1 MMQHQETRKPIIRVA
16 LVSNSLK
23 DVWRF
28 RRSLVE
34 ALLERNAEVRVVAPV
49 DLEGDFFQKLGVH
62 IYPLRLHRSSLNP
75 LKNALTF
82 FHLLRIYRVSRPAL
96 VHHFTAKPVV
106 YGSIVAH
113 LMQDTPVVVST
124 LAGLGY
130 PFVRGHTGLRWFLSA
145 LFRLALLCSDAMVF
159 LNRED
164 PQTLG
169 MAAHPRAH
177 VIEGGEGVDIDE
189 FSPATVD
196 YISLEALRQEFG
208 LNRSSLAVI
217 MVSRM
222 LGDKGVREFVE
233 AATIVRQRLSQAR
246 FFLVGPVDT
255 GNPACVPRYQLEAWH
270 RGGEVMYLGERNDIR
285 ELLALAEVV
294 VLPSY
299 YREGLPRVLLEGA
312 AMGKALIAT
321 DIPGC
326 REVVRP
332 GVNGLLIPTRD
343 SAALAR
349 AVEELLRDVPTRE
362 RFGKASRDLAVSTF
376 SSERVVKQVLALYN
390 ALLAQKGLHGLGS

>member
-1 MMQHQETRKPIIRVA
+1 MAQYRGMGKPAIQVA

-23 DVWRF
+23 DAWRF
-28 RRSLVE
+28 RRPLVE
-34 ALLERNAEVRVVAPV
+34 ALLERNVEVSVVAPV
-49 DLEGDFFQKLGVH
+49 DVEGDFFQKLGVH
-62 IYPLRLHRSSLNP
+62 VYPWRLHRSSLNP

-82 FHLLRIYRVSRPAL
+82 FHLLRIYRVIRPTI

-106 YGSIVAH
+106 YGSIAAH
-113 LMQDTPVVVST
+113 LIRIPPVVVST
-124 LAGLGY
+124 LTGLGY
-130 PFVRGHTGLRWFLSA
+130 AFVRGRTGLRWLLSA

-169 MAAHPRAH
+169 IASHPRVH
-177 VIEGGEGVDIDE
+177 VIEGGEGVDIDL
-189 FSPATVD
+189 FSPTAVD
-196 YISLEALRQEFG
+196 YISVEAFRQELG
-208 LNRSSLAVI
+208 LNRSSLAVV

-222 LGDKGVREFVE
+222 LVDKGVREFVE
-233 AATIVRQRLSQAR
+233 AATIVRRRLPQAR

-255 GNPACVPRYQLEAWH
+255 GNPACIPRYQLEAWH
-270 RGGEVMYLGERNDIR
+270 RKGEVVYLGEQNNIR

-299 YREGLPRVLLEGA
+299 REGLSRVLLEGA

-332 GVNGLLIPTRD
+332 GINGLLVPPRD

-362 RFGKASRDLAVSTF
+362 LFGMAARGLAVSIF
-376 SSERVVKQVLALYN
+376 SSDRVVKQVLTLYN